1 MHTRLLFLA
10 AAAAVALPLQISPAA
25 AADTGGSSAPTCPK
39 GKVYD
44 TKQGKCVEPKQGM
57 LDDDNIYGAGRAL
70 ALAGRYDEAIAV
82 LTLAKDKTDA
92 RILTYLGYA
101 HRKSGRVG
109 VGLGYYQ
116 EALYNDPGSTLTREY
131 MGEAY
136 LQLGDV
142 AGARR
147 QLAEIGQRAGP
158 GSREYGMLAEQI
170 EHFLRG

>member
-1 MHTRLLFLA
+1 MHKRFLFLA
-10 AAAAVALPLQISPAA
+10 AAAFVALPLQVPPAT
-25 AADTGGSSAPTCPK
+25 AADSGGDSAPTCSK

-44 TKQGKCVEPKQGM
+44 SKQGKCVEPKQGM
-57 LDDDNIYGAGRAL
+57 LDDDNIYEAGRAL

-82 LTLAKDKTDA
+82 LTLAEDKTDA

-116 EALYNDPGSTLTREY
+116 EALHNDPGSTLTREY

-142 AGARR
+142 AAARG
-147 QLAEIGQRAGP
+147 QLAEIGQRAGQ

-170 EHFLRG
+170 ERFLRG